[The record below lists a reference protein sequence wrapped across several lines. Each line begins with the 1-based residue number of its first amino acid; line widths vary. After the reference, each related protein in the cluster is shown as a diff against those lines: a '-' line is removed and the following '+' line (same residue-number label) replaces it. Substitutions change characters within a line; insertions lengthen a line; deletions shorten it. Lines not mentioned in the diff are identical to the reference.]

1 MEGKYLSLPELPFAI
16 VLDGN
21 LILYHKIESQDI
33 RNRSTIHYI
42 QSNLSL
48 HLSCGKF
55 KLKAMDK
62 KELLHSYWK
71 ELYPGETENTLN
83 NFLAELKPV
92 LDRNSTSPDWYK
104 DAVVY
109 SLYVDLFNNDFNGL
123 IDKLDYLQ
131 ELGVDCLWLLPILDS
146 PMRDAGFDIR
156 NYDRIRANLLG
167 LDEGFDKTEQEQVFG
182 HFLEEAHKR
191 NLRVVFD
198 VAINHCSD
206 EHPWFKEARKS
217 ESNPYRNYFIWS
229 KDTKKY
235 GQARL
240 LFKGIEDSNWEANVE
255 DDWYYFHRF
264 FSFQP
269 DLNYRNP
276 EVLIAMSK
284 NLLYWQ
290 KMGVDGF
297 RADAIPYLW
306 KEDDTSCENLEKT
319 HTIVKFFRA
328 VLDYVKPGTLLLAEA
343 CQKPNEVVKYLGQGD
358 ECHAAYHF
366 PLMPMIFKA
375 IAAQDGTPIRNTL
388 NPAVTPKI
396 PENAQ
401 WFTFLR
407 VHDELSLELVYVS
420 ETDRKFIHDNYCLK
434 PEWDFR
440 VGEGI
445 SARLSELMQR
455 NERKIALAYSLM
467 LTLVGSPVVY
477 YGDEFG
483 KLNDEKYYAEQIKL
497 TGKDDT
503 RFLVRGRINWQE
515 MEIILQ
521 DEENF
526 HTKVY
531 HTIKE
536 MLNTRKQYKVFGRG
550 TTTFIETPNLSGTQ
564 GNLLSYFREYDDVKV
579 LVVNNLSGKEAL
591 FNNPLPDEDLALLYP
606 KGFGQNDAD
615 SSMQLEPFGFA
626 WFLVL

>member
-1 MEGKYLSLPELPFAI
+1 MNPEQL
-16 VLDGN
+16 L
-21 LILYHKIESQDI
+21 
-33 RNRSTIHYI
+33 RN
-42 QSNLSL
+42 
-48 HLSCGKF
+48 
-55 KLKAMDK
+55 
-62 KELLHSYWK
+62 YWK
-71 ELYPGETENTLN
+71 ELYPGESESRLIQFLDHLN
-83 NFLAELKPV
+83 NNKK
-92 LDRNSTSPDWYK
+92 DTNTGNGSDWYK

-109 SLYVDLFNNDFNGL
+109 SLYVDLFSNDFNGL

-156 NYDRIRANLLG
+156 NYDRIRADLLG
-167 LDEGFDKTEQEQVFG
+167 LEEDFSKSEQEIIFG
-182 HFLEEAHKR
+182 RFMEEAHER
-191 NLRVVFD
+191 NLKVIFD

-206 EHPWFKEARKS
+206 EHPWFVEARKS
-217 ESNPYRNYFIWS
+217 ENNPFRDYYIWS
-229 KDTKKY
+229 NDTNLY
-235 GQARL
+235 SDARL
-240 LFKGIEDSNWEANVE
+240 LFKGIEDSNWESNGDE
-255 DDWYYFHRF
+255 WFYFHRF
-264 FSFQP
+264 FNFQP

-276 EVLIAMSK
+276 DVLLEMSK

-306 KEDDTSCENLEKT
+306 KEDGTSCENLDKT

-328 VLDYVKPGTLLLAEA
+328 MLDYVKPGTLLLAEA
-343 CQKPNEVVKYLGQGD
+343 CQKPNEVVKYLGDGD

-366 PLMPMIFKA
+366 PLMPMMFKA
-375 IAAQDGTPIRNTL
+375 IAARDGAAVKKTL
-388 NPAVTPKI
+388 NPSVTPKI
-396 PENAQ
+396 PEIAQ

-420 ETDRKFIHDNYCLK
+420 EEDRKFSHANYCLR

-445 SARLSELMQR
+445 SARLSELMER
-455 NERKIALAYSLM
+455 DERKIALAYSLM

-483 KLNDEKYYAEQIKL
+483 KLNDEKYYAEQIQL

-503 RFLVRGRINWQE
+503 RFLVRGRIDWKKLEEN
-515 MEIILQ
+515 LK

-526 HTKVY
+526 HYKVY

-550 TTTFIETPNLSGTQ
+550 ATKFIDTPDQITGKTSG
-564 GNLLSYFREYDDVKV
+564 LLSYFREYNDVKIM
-579 LVVNNLSGKEAL
+579 VVNNLTETPAQFK
-591 FNNPLPDEDLALLYP
+591 NPLPEDDLALLYP
-606 KGFGQNDAD
+606 KGFIMDEGNDT
-615 SSMQLEPFGFA
+615 MHLEPYGFT